1 VLEVDPPE
9 LGSAVI
15 FDRDNRLMPG
25 ECYRAVAFRKRGG
38 SAGGM

>member
-1 VLEVDPPE
+1 MLEVDPPE

-25 ECYRAVAFRKRGG
+25 ARYRAVSFRKRGG
-38 SAGGM
+38 SADGT